1 MTPRSVMPKRPA
13 RLLAALLVLSLPAQ
27 VHAQSIMDR
36 LKQKAADKKA
46 AVSDSI
52 ADAATSAAVDKA
64 TGAVQCLVTDI
75 KCIKKAFDSGKHVKL
90 ADADGD
96 SVSTADSAK
105 AIKKAGGVP
114 ASLPPAP
121 TPTPPPA
128 DASAPTPGVAPPAA
142 FGEGVFVNYDF
153 VPGDRVIFA
162 EDFARDQVGDFPKRL
177 NLRQGNF
184 EVADWQSQRFLRAT
198 STGTIA
204 IPLPERL
211 PDRFTFEADFSVGSG
226 WGLTVHFVDPD
237 SEDMTHA
244 TLSTTNGGLD
254 GTGVNSSTDLPENA
268 IRPLA
273 HVAVMAAGKYAKVYI
288 NGVRVANVPDAKLG
302 RGHVI
307 VLELMAEPS
316 SPAYLSN
323 IRVAEGGKPLYD
335 ALMADGHVATHGI
348 LFATGSDQIRGESK
362 PTLDAIGQMLQAH
375 TDLKLSIEGH
385 TDNVGSAPSNQTL
398 SEKRAAAVRQFLVTN
413 YQIDASRLTSKGLG
427 STKPAAPNTTA
438 EGRQQNR
445 RVELVKM

>member
-1 MTPRSVMPKRPA
+1 MTPRSVLPKRPA

-27 VHAQSIMDR
+27 VHAQSILDR
-36 LKQKAADKKA
+36 LKQKTADKKA
-46 AVSDSI
+46 AVTDSI

-64 TGAVQCLVTDI
+64 TGAVTCLVTDI

-114 ASLPPAP
+114 ASLPAAPA
-121 TPTPPPA
+121 TTPPA
-128 DASAPTPGVAPPAA
+128 DVSAPTSSVAPSTS
-142 FGEGVFVNYDF
+142 FGDGVLINYDF

-162 EDFARDQVGDFPKRL
+162 EDFTRDQVGDFPKRL
-177 NLRQGNF
+177 NLRQGNI
-184 EVADWQSQRFLRAT
+184 EVADWQGQRFLRAT
-198 STGTIA
+198 STGTVA

-237 SEDMTHA
+237 SEDMTNA
-244 TLSTTNGGLD
+244 TLSTTNGGLE

-268 IRPLA
+268 VRPLA
-273 HVAVMAAGKYAKVYI
+273 HVAVMAAGKYAKVYV

-307 VLELMAEPS
+307 VLELVAEPS
-316 SPAYLSN
+316 SPAYLTN

-348 LFATGSDQIRGESK
+348 LFATGSDQIRVESK

-375 TDLKLSIEGH
+375 ADLKLSIEGH

-398 SEKRAAAVRQFLVTN
+398 SEKRAAAVRQFLVAN